1 VLLVASCSSPATVG
15 PDARPGVDA
24 AAPDPN
30 APPPSAGHA
39 LVFAGDLGR
48 VLLVNAGLGAASP
61 PPTTPTRIWSWSG
74 SRWELIDATG
84 PPIRNLAGV
93 AHDGTRLVM
102 HGGTYSAELSYG
114 ETWVWTSAGGWR
126 RLPGENPGVRDH
138 TRMVWHEQER
148 AMVLFGGQN
157 GASFPSDTW
166 SLEGDTWR
174 RDDVPGPPPRVHHA
188 MEYQAS
194 GSRVLVFGGNDL
206 DGDTLG
212 DTWSW
217 NGTAWTQLGRP
228 ITPRSHAIMAGNPE
242 RGVLLLGGFQPSL
255 AVLRFTET
263 DSWTPLGIQPEPPA
277 RYLAAAAP
285 DPTRNVTVLFGG
297 GDPQSSDLHADTWE
311 LGATTWT
318 RR

>member
-1 VLLVASCSSPATVG
+1 VLLVASCSSPRRSPRRPSRRRRRG
-15 PDARPGVDA
+15 ARPERPAAERRPRARLRRRSRAGPAGERRPRRGQPAADDA
-24 AAPDPN
+24 DA
-30 APPPSAGHA
+30 HLELERLA
-39 LVFAGDLGR
+39 L
-48 VLLVNAGLGAASP
+48 
-61 PPTTPTRIWSWSG
+61 
-74 SRWELIDATG
+74 ELIDATG

-93 AHDGTRLVM
+93 AHDGTRLVDARRDLQRRALLRRDLGLDV
-102 HGGTYSAELSYG
+102 GGRLAQ
-114 ETWVWTSAGGWR
+114 
-126 RLPGENPGVRDH
+126 LPGENPGVRDH
-138 TRMVWHEQER
+138 TRMVLAR
-148 AMVLFGGQN
+148 AGAGDGPFRRQN

-217 NGTAWTQLGRP
+217 ERHRLDQLGRP

-255 AVLRFTET
+255 AVLRFTENRLL
-263 DSWTPLGIQPEPPA
+263 DAPRHPAGAARPLPRGRRPRPH
-277 RYLAAAAP
+277 R
-285 DPTRNVTVLFGG
+285 
-297 GDPQSSDLHADTWE
+297 
-311 LGATTWT
+311 AT
-318 RR
+318 